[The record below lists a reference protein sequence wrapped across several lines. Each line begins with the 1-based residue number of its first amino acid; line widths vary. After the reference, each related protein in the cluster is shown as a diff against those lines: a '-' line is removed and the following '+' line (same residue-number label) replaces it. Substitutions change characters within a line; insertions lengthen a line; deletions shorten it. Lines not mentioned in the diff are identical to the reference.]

1 MYTVAMKLARFWTRQ
16 PGEATG
22 DNGESVRVSSRGWS
36 NESMEDAAVV
46 AREIAGKVAQ
56 RVASGDPKARQ
67 YGYGDRPLPE
77 PVIQELRDASGGLS
91 GVITRNAYGALVLN
105 TRDLMFVD
113 IDREG
118 SPAPVAAAVQDIA
131 QELISGLSSLFGK
144 PKPPTPPPV
153 QPPVQPPAQ
162 HGFVMDSVVTEIQ
175 RVAERNNLSVRIYKT
190 AAGYRV
196 LIFNMRFDP
205 SSTQSETLLR
215 EFGSDAL
222 YIRLCKMQESFRAR
236 LTPKPWRLGMPQPP
250 VSFPFEG
257 ANEEARFYE
266 WVGKYTAASARFATC
281 RFVAG
286 FGSGPLDPG
295 LQPLIAYH
303 DRETKIGSPLPL
315 A

>member
-1 MYTVAMKLARFWTRQ
+1 MKLARFWTRQ

-22 DNGESVRVSSRGWS
+22 AGGESVRVTSRGWS
-36 NESMEDAAVV
+36 NQSMEDAAVV
-46 AREIAGKVAQ
+46 AREIATKVAQ

-77 PVIQELRDASGGLS
+77 PVIQELRDSSGASS

-118 SPAPVAAAVQDIA
+118 APAGVAATVQDFA
-131 QELISGLSSLFGK
+131 QELVSGLSSLFGN
-144 PKPPTPPPV
+144 PKPVGAVPV
-153 QPPVQPPAQ
+153 QQQ
-162 HGFVMDSVVTEIQ
+162 GFAIDSVVTGIQ
-175 RVAERNNLSVRIYKT
+175 QVAQRNNLSVRIYKT

-196 LIFNMRFDP
+196 LIFNLRFDP
-205 SSTQSETLLR
+205 ASPQTEALLR

-250 VSFPFEG
+250 VSFPLAG
-257 ANEEARFYE
+257 PNEEAQFYE
-266 WVGKYTAASARFATC
+266 WVGKYTAASARYATC

-286 FGSGPLDPG
+286 FGSAPLDPE

-303 DRETKIGSPLPL
+303 DKETRIDSPLPL